1 MILIDLYILFTSQKL
16 CFLLS
21 ILYAYFIFIN
31 SLKIYA
37 MYLIIFNVHSS
48 CYLLHYPYQPSYT
61 ANLWVF
67 FFSFFINSPSLIFLP
82 TYSLVWNHLWECR
95 QLPIALKKPE
105 SPLHITQ
112 QFGHQWAQCWNF
124 YLVLSDIVLVF
135 GVTAAVSFPLSVLI
149 LLESPAASDSDN
161 FFQQPL
167 SRQHLSVAGKGCDA
181 EVLLGSEHSRVSSY
195 LDLD

>member
-1 MILIDLYILFTSQKL
+1 MSTLHAISSIIHINLLTQLI
-16 CFLLS
+16 CG
-21 ILYAYFIFIN
+21 
-31 SLKIYA
+31 
-37 MYLIIFNVHSS
+37 
-48 CYLLHYPYQPSYT
+48 
-61 ANLWVF
+61 F
-67 FFSFFINSPSLIFLP
+67 FFSLTHQVQFVI
-82 TYSLVWNHLWECR
+82 YSLVWNHLWECR

-112 QFGHQWAQCWNF
+112 QFGHQSAQCWNF
-124 YLVLSDIVLVF
+124 CLVLSDTVLVL
-135 GVTAAVSFPLSVLI
+135 GVTAAVSFPLSLLI